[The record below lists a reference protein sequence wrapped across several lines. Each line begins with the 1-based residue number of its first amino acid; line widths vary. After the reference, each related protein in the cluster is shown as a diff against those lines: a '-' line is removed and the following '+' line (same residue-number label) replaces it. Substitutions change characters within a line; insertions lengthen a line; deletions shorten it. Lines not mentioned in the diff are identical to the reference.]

1 MEVQVD
7 QRVQFKEATKDKE
20 PHRHIILTVQDN
32 RDREHR
38 GRERMDQVK
47 DLTRVRELMDQ
58 VKEAIRVREQMDQ
71 DKEAIKV
78 RDQMDRAKEDIKDK
92 EQMDKGDSKV

>member
-58 VKEAIRVREQMDQ
+58 VKEAIRVREQMD
-71 DKEAIKV
+71 
-78 RDQMDRAKEDIKDK
+78 RAKEDIKDK